1 MEDGKTLKQIYIDLS
16 KANDTL
22 DRPTTLKILE
32 HYGVGPNIINLLGK
46 FWQHH
51 HVIPRASG
59 YHGRCF
65 RAHRGVTQGDII
77 SPMLFNIVVDCLITK
92 WKLLP
97 QNEPKV
103 ETIFYADDG
112 VFSSHDMEELIKTV
126 ETFRKWFAQVGLKM
140 NQKKTKAMICRPR
153 HINLGISDSSYKY
166 RMTGEGDSAKV
177 RQQKQVDCHIC
188 HRTYKTSSLPQHLKN
203 AHNIFCKPAQEVPKR
218 LSDNP
223 DRTYKV
229 SVRNNGSTINCPV
242 ENCPGHSTTRHNMRR
257 HFAELHPMVNI
268 IIEEEGPLPRC
279 QLCKMFVSKP
289 ATHGTTQLCKSLQE
303 RRKNEENI
311 KQNAIDNQ
319 HEIFIGGESIEKVD
333 KFLYL
338 GRWMTANDSDEMAA
352 INNVR
357 KAQAKWKRIYPV
369 LVREGAQ
376 PKMVTP
382 FYKAVVLS
390 SLLYGS
396 ETWTI
401 TKKIYQT
408 IDSFHRTATRRM
420 ANLQI
425 KYDKKSDTWTYPSI
439 EKAYRKIKI
448 HPLYEYLHARRK
460 YILPYAERLEVYQN
474 LVNKEKQSAKLIWTD
489 DPKLEK
495 MITSITFL
503 EEN

>member
-1 MEDGKTLKQIYIDLS
+1 MFLQTNTKMCTY
-16 KANDTL
+16 
-22 DRPTTLKILE
+22 
-32 HYGVGPNIINLLGK
+32 
-46 FWQHH
+46 
-51 HVIPRASG
+51 
-59 YHGRCF
+59 
-65 RAHRGVTQGDII
+65 
-77 SPMLFNIVVDCLITK
+77 LFLRI
-92 WKLLP
+92 
-97 QNEPKV
+97 
-103 ETIFYADDG
+103 
-112 VFSSHDMEELIKTV
+112 
-126 ETFRKWFAQVGLKM
+126 
-140 NQKKTKAMICRPR
+140 
-153 HINLGISDSSYKY
+153 
-166 RMTGEGDSAKV
+166 AKE
-177 RQQKQVDCHIC
+177 Q
-188 HRTYKTSSLPQHLKN
+188 
-203 AHNIFCKPAQEVPKR
+203 
-218 LSDNP
+218 
-223 DRTYKV
+223 
-229 SVRNNGSTINCPV
+229 
-242 ENCPGHSTTRHNMRR
+242 
-257 HFAELHPMVNI
+257 MV
-268 IIEEEGPLPRC
+268 
-279 QLCKMFVSKP
+279 
-289 ATHGTTQLCKSLQE
+289 
-303 RRKNEENI
+303 
-311 KQNAIDNQ
+311 
-319 HEIFIGGESIEKVD
+319 
-333 KFLYL
+333 
-338 GRWMTANDSDEMAA
+338 RWMTANDSDEMAA

-357 KAQAKWKRIYPV
+357 KAQTKWKRIYPV